1 VTITKNRLK
10 EFRAKHDM
18 TQENLAIK
26 LDITRQTIIAIE
38 KERYNPSLTLAF
50 KMAKLFNCLIEDIF
64 CYDNTEMKDK

>member
-26 LDITRQTIIAIE
+26 LGITRQTIIAIE

-50 KMAKLFNCLIEDIF
+50 KIAKLFDCPIEDIF
-64 CYDNTEMKDK
+64 LFDSTE

>member
-18 TQENLAIK
+18 TQENLAVK
-26 LDITRQTIIAIE
+26 LGITRQTIIAIE

-50 KMAKLFNCLIEDIF
+50 KMAKLFDCLIEQIF
-64 CYDNTEMKDK
+64 LYDNPE